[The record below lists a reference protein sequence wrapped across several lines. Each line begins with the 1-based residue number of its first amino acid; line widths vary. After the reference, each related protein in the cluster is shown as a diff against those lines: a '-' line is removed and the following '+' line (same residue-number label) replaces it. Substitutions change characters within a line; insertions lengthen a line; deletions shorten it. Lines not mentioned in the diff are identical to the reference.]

1 MKTYNFTYI
10 RSVDA
15 TSVKEA
21 RELFKDMLEDV
32 SGMEVFESGEI
43 EEDGLPE

>member
-15 TSVKEA
+15 ESIEEA
-21 RELFKDMLEDV
+21 RIELHDMLEDL
-32 SGMEVFESGEI
+32 SGCDIFESGEV
-43 EEDGLPE
+43 EEDALP